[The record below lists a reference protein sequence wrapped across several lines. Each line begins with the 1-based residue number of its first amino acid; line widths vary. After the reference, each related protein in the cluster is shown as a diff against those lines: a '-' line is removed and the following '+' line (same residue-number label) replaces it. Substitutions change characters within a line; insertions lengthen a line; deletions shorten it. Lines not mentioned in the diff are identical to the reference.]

1 MTPAITLL
9 SKKRIKHNVLKYEH
23 DPNASSYG
31 LEAVE
36 KLGLAPES
44 VFKTLVVSYVDRENK
59 DNKEHKELAVAVVP
73 VTTKLSEKK
82 MAKVLGTKKVTMAS
96 ADAVIASTGYV
107 LGGVSPLGQK
117 KRLVTVIHESAL
129 QLELIHVSAGKRG
142 LEVALNAADLGALT
156 NAKFANLSV

>member
-9 SKKRIKHNVLKYEH
+9 TQKRIKHSVLKYEH
-23 DPNASSYG
+23 EPNALSYG

-36 KLGLAPES
+36 KLGLPPES
-44 VFKTLVVSYVDRENK
+44 VFKTLVVSYEDKKNK
-59 DNKEHKELAVAVVP
+59 ALAVAVVP

-82 MAKVLGTKKVTMAS
+82 MAKVLGTKKVAMAS

-129 QLELIHVSAGKRG
+129 QHELIHVSAGKRG
-142 LEVALNAADLGALT
+142 LEVALSAADLGALT
-156 NAKFANLSV
+156 NAQFADISV

>member
-9 SKKRIKHNVLKYEH
+9 SKKRIKHSVLKYEH
-23 DPNASSYG
+23 EPNASSYG

-44 VFKTLVVSYVDRENK
+44 VFKTLVVSYVNKENK
-59 DNKEHKELAVAVVP
+59 ENKEHKELAVAVVP

-117 KRLVTVIHESAL
+117 KRLVTIIHESAVTL
-129 QLELIHVSAGKRG
+129 DTIHVSAGKRG
-142 LEVALNAADLGALT
+142 LEVALSATDLGALT
-156 NAKFANLSV
+156 NAKFADISV